1 MSRTSP
7 HSNADLPPPSD
18 RRVPR
23 SSRGDGWNALADIE
37 VFVFAVEAELE
48 AMDHERIGVHRRG
61 RKPDLALR
69 RRLIGL
75 IWTLTFGGM
84 QWRIA
89 GWLSGVPFTTLHSNF
104 ARWTRLGLWRRLG
117 QRLALD
123 WRLAHGDEVLPSAVV
138 ADSRSLRSA
147 PTAWVRG
154 IDGGKLV
161 KDVKL
166 FAVCDK
172 HGSLLDLDL
181 QPANTDDRAGTLPM
195 LPRLAALGF
204 QGDLLGDSGFKGAP
218 FAAAALGHDIHVS
231 VSPGGT
237 REGVR
242 GSASNPAKRDQVGG
256 RAAVRLAQPL
266 PSPQRRVRPR
276 RGPLCRAYLDCD
288 DLHHRTPARRSNPGA
303 VRDLFAYSFLERSQ
317 QDTLLVRGWGVRG
330 AR

>member
-1 MSRTSP
+1 MP
-7 HSNADLPPPSD
+7 HTDIASTADLLPPSA
-18 RRVPR
+18 RRLPR
-23 SSRGDGWNALADIE
+23 PSRGDGWDVLADIE

-48 AMDHERIGVHRRG
+48 AMDREKVGVHRRG

-89 GWLSGVPFTTLHSNF
+89 GWLSGVPFTTLHSSF

-123 WRLAHGDEVLPSAVV
+123 WRLACGDEVLPSAVV
-138 ADSRSLRSA
+138 VDSRSLRSA
-147 PTAWVRG
+147 PSAWARG
-154 IDGGKLV
+154 VDGGKLV
-161 KDVKL
+161 KGVKV

-172 HGSLLDLDL
+172 HGSLLDLEL
-181 QPANTDDRAGTLPM
+181 QPANTDDRAGVLPT

-218 FAAAALGHDIHVS
+218 FAKAALTHDIHVS

-237 REGVR
+237 RDGCFLPR
-242 GSASNPAKRDQVGG
+242 GIRWV
-256 RAAVRLAQPL
+256 VERLFAWL
-266 PSPQRRVRPR
+266 SRYRRLNIVFDREP
-276 RGPLCRAYLDCD
+276 
-288 DLHHRTPARRSNPGA
+288 
-303 VRDLFAYSFLERSQ
+303 DLFAAHIWIAMISIIARR
-317 QDTLLVRGWGVRG
+317 LV
-330 AR
+330 AQTQPQ

>member
-1 MSRTSP
+1 MFRASTLST
-7 HSNADLPPPSD
+7 ADLPPPSA

-23 SSRGDGWNALADIE
+23 SRRGDGWDALADIE

-48 AMDHERIGVHRRG
+48 AMDRERVGVHRRG
-61 RKPDLALR
+61 RKPDLTLR

-89 GWLSGVPFTTLHSNF
+89 GWLSGVPFTTLHSAF

-123 WRLAHGDEVLPSAVV
+123 WRLARGDEVLPSAVV

-147 PTAWVRG
+147 PSAWTRG

-161 KDVKL
+161 KGAKV
-166 FAVCDK
+166 FVICDK
-172 HGSLLDLDL
+172 HGSLLDLEL
-181 QPANTDDRAGTLPM
+181 HPANTDDRAGILPT

-204 QGDLLGDSGFKGAP
+204 QGDLPGDSGFKGAR
-218 FAAAALGHDIHVS
+218 FAAAALVHDIQVP

-237 REGVR
+237 RDGRFLPNGIRWVVER
-242 GSASNPAKRDQVGG
+242 LFAWLSRYRRLNILYD
-256 RAAVRLAQPL
+256 RAA
-266 PSPQRRVRPR
+266 
-276 RGPLCRAYLDCD
+276 
-288 DLHHRTPARRSNPGA
+288 
-303 VRDLFAYSFLERSQ
+303 DLFAGHIWIAMISIISRRIVAQTQTQ
-317 QDTLLVRGWGVRG
+317 QGV
-330 AR
+330 